1 LNRLLE
7 KLGQNPQRSLSFFMR
22 GLGLFV
28 IGALLIFVGYYF
40 HHYWQIVGLCFLI
53 PAILLA
59 AYGYIGMF
67 ANRLLNIFQRRKY

>member
-1 LNRLLE
+1 LNKLLE

-22 GLGLFV
+22 GLGLFAV
-28 IGALLIFVGYYF
+28 GTLFIFVGYYF
-40 HHYWQIVGLCFLI
+40 HHYWQILGLFFLI

-67 ANRLLNIFQRRKY
+67 ANRLLNIFQRNKD